1 MNNELFIII
10 VILFVL
16 WFINENTKNHNS
28 IDKFEND
35 DTTIIHA
42 KLDAIIAALRA
53 MFGLKYNSVHQ
64 QHLDLPE
71 PRVVHQRHLDL
82 PEPRVVHQ
90 RHLDLPEP
98 HVVHQ
103 RHLDLPEPRVV
114 HHQPR
119 LQEFHH
125 RREQGLNHDLSSRLS
140 SASSSSRHSTEHK
153 NMKILDNVQAHDS
166 NSSQHSPLL

>member
-82 PEPRVVHQ
+82 PEPRVVH
-90 RHLDLPEP
+90 
-98 HVVHQ
+98 
-103 RHLDLPEPRVV
+103 
-114 HHQPR
+114 HQPR

>member
-53 MFGLKYNSVHQ
+53 MFGLKYNSVHR

-98 HVVHQ
+98 H
-103 RHLDLPEPRVV
+103 VV